1 VTFRRRMTLAAAVAV
16 AVAVVLAS
24 LASWLVV
31 RRQLRS
37 EVDEDL
43 LQRADVVRHVP
54 LQALIGEEAPP
65 PGPGERVFYMQIHGP
80 RGNLLIGGGP
90 EFPVRGSESG
100 EPSLYDERIAGVHY
114 RVYTEPAGLF
124 SVTLALP
131 LTEVDDA
138 LTRLAFIL
146 LLVTAGGIAIA
157 VVLGGGVTAT
167 AAAPVARLT
176 EATERV
182 AATGDLSLRI
192 EEPTA
197 RDDEIG
203 RLSRSFNGMLAAL
216 ETSVH
221 AQRQLVADASHELR
235 TPITSIRTNME
246 LLASGARLEPGE
258 RERMLADVRDQLEEL
273 TMIVNDL
280 VELARDG
287 EHPEG
292 LGDVRLDRVV
302 RSAVDAFRRHARDVS
317 IAAELAPSVVVGSAS
332 RIDRAARN
340 LLDNAVKWSPPESEI
355 EVTVEDAR
363 LTVRD
368 HGPGFP
374 EEDLPHVFD
383 RFYRSSAARS
393 TPGSGLGL
401 AIVRQVATSHGGR
414 VTAENAPDGG
424 AIVRLELRPADV
436 DAADVAAAGEDL
448 PAPP

>member
-1 VTFRRRMTLAAAVAV
+1 MTLAAAVAV

-31 RRQLRS
+31 RRQLRA

-43 LQRADVVRHVP
+43 VQRAEIIRHVP
-54 LQALIGEEAPP
+54 LEALIDDEGPAVPP
-65 PGPGERVFYMQIHGP
+65 PGPGERVFYMQIQGP

-90 EFPVRGSESG
+90 QFEARVSETG
-100 EPSLYDERIAGVHY
+100 EPALYDQRVEGVHY

-131 LTEVDDA
+131 LTEVDHA

-146 LLVTAGGIAIA
+146 LIVAAGGIAIA

-167 AAAPVARLT
+167 AAAPVVRLT
-176 EATERV
+176 EAAERV
-182 AATGDLSLRI
+182 TTTGDLSLRI
-192 EEPTA
+192 EEPRTG
-197 RDDEIG
+197 DDEIG

-216 ETSVH
+216 ETSVN
-221 AQRQLVADASHELR
+221 AQKQLVADASHELR
-235 TPITSIRTNME
+235 TPITSIRTNMD
-246 LLASGARLEPGE
+246 LLASGAELEPGE

-273 TMIVNDL
+273 TLIVNDL

-287 EHPEG
+287 ERPEG
-292 LGDVRLDRVV
+292 LGDVRLDQVV
-302 RSAVDAFRRHARDVS
+302 RSTVDAFRRHARDVS
-317 IAAELAPSVVVGSAS
+317 IVAELSPSVVVGSAS

-340 LLDNAVKWSPPESEI
+340 LLDNAAKWSPPGSEI
-355 EVTVEDAR
+355 EVRVQGAT

-414 VTAENAPDGG
+414 VSAENAPDGG
-424 AIVRLELRPADV
+424 AVVRLELRPADV
-436 DAADVAAAGEDL
+436 DEADLAGEEL